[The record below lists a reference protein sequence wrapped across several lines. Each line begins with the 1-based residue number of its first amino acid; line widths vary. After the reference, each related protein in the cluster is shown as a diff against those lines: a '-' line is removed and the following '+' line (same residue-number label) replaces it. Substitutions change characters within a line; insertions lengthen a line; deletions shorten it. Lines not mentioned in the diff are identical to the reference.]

1 MRRIIGIDPGLIV
14 TGYGII
20 ESAEDSTSVITWGTI
35 KPPVKES
42 IHVRLS
48 VVYDGILDIIDRYT
62 PNEFAIEE
70 AFYRNNAKTALVLG
84 QARGVAMLAAAHS
97 DLSCAEYSPRK
108 IKLSVVGNGN
118 ASKEQVQYMVTSILK
133 IERTPDR
140 LDVTDA
146 FATALCHLHQLETVV
161 V

>member
-1 MRRIIGIDPGLIV
+1 MRRIIGIDPGLTI

-20 ESAEDSTSVITWGTI
+20 ESEKDLTSVVTWGII

-42 IHVRLS
+42 IHIRLS
-48 VVYDGILDIIDRYT
+48 VLYDGIFDIIGRYAPT
-62 PNEFAIEE
+62 EFAIEE
-70 AFYRNNAKTALVLG
+70 AFYRNNAKTALILG
-84 QARGVAMLAAAHS
+84 QARGVAMLAAAHN
-97 DLSCAEYSPRK
+97 DLPCAEYSPRK

-133 IERTPDR
+133 MEKTPDR

-161 V
+161 A

>member
-1 MRRIIGIDPGLIV
+1 
-14 TGYGII
+14 
-20 ESAEDSTSVITWGTI
+20 
-35 KPPVKES
+35 
-42 IHVRLS
+42 
-48 VVYDGILDIIDRYT
+48 
-62 PNEFAIEE
+62 
-70 AFYRNNAKTALVLG
+70 
-84 QARGVAMLAAAHS
+84 MLAAAHS

-133 IERTPDR
+133 MERTPDR

-161 V
+161 A

>member
-1 MRRIIGIDPGLIV
+1 MRRIMGVDPGLST

-20 ESAEDSTSVITWGTI
+20 ETVEDSTTVVTWGAI
-35 KPPVKES
+35 KPPVKEA

-48 VVYDGILDIIDRYT
+48 VLYDGVLDVIDRYAPT
-62 PNEFAIEE
+62 EFAIEE
-70 AFYRNNAKTALVLG
+70 AFYRNNAKTALILG

-97 DLSCAEYSPRK
+97 KLPCAEYSPRK

-118 ASKEQVQYMVTSILK
+118 ASKEQVQYMIGSILK
-133 IERTPDR
+133 MEKTPDR

-146 FATALCHLHQLETVV
+146 FATALCHLHQMETVSA
-161 V
+161 

>member
-1 MRRIIGIDPGLIV
+1 MKRIIGIDPGLTI

-20 ESAEDSTSVITWGTI
+20 ESIEDSTSVITWGAI
-35 KPPVKES
+35 QPPVKES

-48 VVYDGILDIIDRYT
+48 VLYDGILDIISRYAPT
-62 PNEFAIEE
+62 EFAIEE
-70 AFYRNNAKTALVLG
+70 AFYRNNAKTALILG

-97 DLSCAEYSPRK
+97 DLPCAEYSPRK

-133 IERTPDR
+133 MERAPDR

-161 V
+161 A